1 MSATESPPLEN
12 AALEEAAYGDERL
25 AYRGPLLRLL
35 TRPEIGALLGAAVIW
50 VYFWLVSDVFGQAA
64 GAANYLDVAA
74 TLGIMAVAVSLLMIG
89 GEFDLSAGAMTGATG
104 MLVIL
109 LVIPP
114 GEFGGAGLSLWVAI
128 PLTLAFALGVGWFN
142 GTVVE
147 KTGLLSFIVTL
158 STFFILIGAKLGFA
172 KLFTA
177 KVIVEGLDEGSGYD
191 FWVKIFGAK
200 WTRNDHIFDGRDTLF
215 GFLMVIGFAA
225 VFFGMLELS
234 HTRRERFNAT
244 GLIVAAAGIAGA
256 LYGVWGLRHGFGFV
270 VGASTDTVG
279 SNWLYAAALALGVI
293 VAAVGIGVWRFE
305 RVSDRGSFS
314 LSGTSLR
321 NIAIALGV
329 ILFGSFVAITLDSS
343 SEDIVGFML
352 TVQGLRAIVFG
363 FGAIV
368 GVTLPV
374 LVARKEGKRSPITK
388 FVVMTG
394 TSLVIV
400 GLAFLIQSEATSRK
414 FRAEV
419 FAVLLLIALIFFVAG
434 LMPLLFQGREAAHP
448 AADRLGKMLAALGI
462 GLFLGAVTIRLL
474 YMTSEE
480 AAATQAVFNYRISI
494 LWFIV
499 FAVAASLVLM
509 RTKFGNWT
517 FAVGGNK
524 KAAREVGVPAAR
536 TKTILFMTVSVAAF
550 LVGMLL
556 AFRLNSVQANV
567 GNGQEFL
574 YIIAAVVGGNLLS
587 GGYGSAAGGAL
598 GALIMAMS
606 FQGIPFAGWNSDW
619 RFLFVG
625 VILLLAV
632 LVNNFVRKKAEE
644 AE

>member
-1 MSATESPPLEN
+1 MTATGTVPVEVADSR
-12 AALEEAAYGDERL
+12 DERL
-25 AYRGPLLRLL
+25 AYRGPILRLL

-50 VYFWLVSDVFGQAA
+50 VYFWLVSDVFGTAA

-114 GEFGGAGLSLWVAI
+114 GEFGGAGLSLWIAI
-128 PLTLAFALGVGWFN
+128 PLTLAFALGIGWFN
-142 GTVVE
+142 GTLVE
-147 KTGLLSFIVTL
+147 KTGLPSFIVTL
-158 STFFILIGAKLGFA
+158 STFFVLIGAKLGFA

-177 KVIVEGLDEGSGYD
+177 KVIVEGLNEGSGYD
-191 FWVKIFGAK
+191 FWVNIFGAV
-200 WTRNDHIFDGRDTLF
+200 WTRNNHIFDGRETLY
-215 GFLMVIGFAA
+215 GVLMVVGFVA

-234 HTRRERFNAT
+234 YKRGGRFNTA
-244 GLIVAAAGIAGA
+244 GLIVAVGGIAGA
-256 LYGVWGLRHGFGFV
+256 LAGLWGLV
-270 VGASTDTVG
+270 STDSVG
-279 SNWLYAAALALGVI
+279 SNWLYAAILGLGLI

-305 RVSDRGSFS
+305 RVPDRGSFS

-321 NIAIALGV
+321 NIAIALGAV
-329 ILFGSFVAITLDSS
+329 AFGSFVAVTLDSS
-343 SEDIVGFML
+343 SEDILGFML
-352 TVQGLRAIVFG
+352 TVQGLRAMVFG
-363 FGAIV
+363 VGAIV
-368 GVTLPV
+368 GVLLPV
-374 LVARKEGKRSPITK
+374 MVARREGKSSPVTQ
-388 FVVMTG
+388 FVLMIG
-394 TSLVIV
+394 TSLVI
-400 GLAFLIQSEATSRK
+400 GALAFLIQSEATSRK
-414 FRAEV
+414 FRAEF
-419 FAVLLLIALIFFVAG
+419 FAVLLLIALIVFIIG
-434 LMPLLFQGREAAHP
+434 LMRFLFQSREAAHRG
-448 AADRLGKMLAALGI
+448 ADRLGKTLTTLGI
-462 GLFLGAVTIRLL
+462 GLALVAVAVRLL
-474 YMTSEE
+474 FMTSEE

-494 LWFIV
+494 LWFFA
-499 FAVAASLVLM
+499 FAVGASLVLM
-509 RTKFGNWT
+509 RTRFGSWT

-536 TKTILFMTVSVAAF
+536 TKTILFMSVSVAAF

-574 YIIAAVVGGNLLS
+574 YIIAAVVGGNLLT
-587 GGYGSAAGGAL
+587 GGYGSVAGGAL
-598 GALIMAMS
+598 GAVIMAMS

-632 LVNNFVRKKAEE
+632 LVNNFVRRKAEE

>member
-12 AALEEAAYGDERL
+12 AALKEAAYGDERL
-25 AYRGPLLRLL
+25 AYRGPILRLL

-50 VYFWLVSDVFGQAA
+50 VYFWLVSDVFGTAA

-158 STFFILIGAKLGFA
+158 STFFVLIGAKLGFA

-215 GFLMVIGFAA
+215 GILMVIGFAA

-234 HTRRERFNAT
+234 HKRRERFNAA
-244 GLIVAAAGIAGA
+244 GLIVAGAGIAGA
-256 LYGVWGLRHGFGFV
+256 LGGLWGLI
-270 VGASTDTVG
+270 STDTVS
-279 SNWLYAAALALGVI
+279 SNLLFAAVLALGVI

-329 ILFGSFVAITLDSS
+329 LLFASFVAITLDSS

-352 TVQGLRAIVFG
+352 TVQGLRAVVFG

-368 GVTLPV
+368 GVLLPV
-374 LVARKEGKRSPITK
+374 LVARREGKRSPITK
-388 FVVMTG
+388 FVLMTG
-394 TSLVIV
+394 TSLVII

-414 FRAEV
+414 FRAEF
-419 FAVLLLIALIFFVAG
+419 FAVLLLIALIVFVAG
-434 LMPLLFQGREAAHP
+434 LMPLLFQGREAAHR
-448 AADRLGKMLAALGI
+448 AADRLGKIMATLGI
-462 GLFLGAVTIRLL
+462 GLFLSAVAIRLL

-494 LWFIV
+494 LWFIA

>member
-1 MSATESPPLEN
+1 MSATESPPVEN
-12 AALEEAAYGDERL
+12 AALEEAAAGDERL
-25 AYRGPLLRLL
+25 AYRGPVLRLL
-35 TRPEIGALLGAAVIW
+35 TRPEIGALIGAAVIW
-50 VYFWLVSDVFGQAA
+50 VYFWLVSDVFGTAA
-64 GAANYLDVAA
+64 GASNYLDVSA

-104 MLVIL
+104 ILVIL

-114 GEFGGAGLSLWVAI
+114 GEFGGAGLSLWIAI

-142 GTVVE
+142 GTLVE
-147 KTGLLSFIVTL
+147 KTGLPSFIVTL
-158 STFFILIGAKLGFA
+158 STFFVLIGAKLGFA
-172 KLFTA
+172 KLFTS
-177 KVIVEGLDEGSGYD
+177 KVIVEGLNEGSGYD
-191 FWVKIFGAK
+191 FWVNIFGSK
-200 WTRNDHIFDGRDTLF
+200 WTRNDHIFDSRDTLF
-215 GFLMVIGFAA
+215 GIFMVIGFAA

-234 HTRRERFNAT
+234 HKRRERFNAT
-244 GLIVAAAGIAGA
+244 GVIVAGAGIAGA
-256 LYGVWGLRHGFGFV
+256 LAGLWGLI
-270 VGASTDTVG
+270 STDTVD
-279 SNWLYAAALALGVI
+279 SNWLFAAVLALGVI

-329 ILFGSFVAITLDSS
+329 LLFGSFVAITLDSS

-352 TVQGLRAIVFG
+352 TVQGLRAVVFG

-368 GVTLPV
+368 GVLLPV
-374 LVARKEGKRSPITK
+374 LVARSEGKRSPTTK
-388 FVVMTG
+388 FVLMTG

-414 FRAEV
+414 FRAEF
-419 FAVLLLIALIFFVAG
+419 FAVLLLIALIVFVAG
-434 LMPLLFQGREAAHP
+434 LMPLLFQARTAAHP
-448 AADRLGKMLAALGI
+448 GADRLGRMLTVLGM
-462 GLFLGAVTIRLL
+462 GLFLAAVAVRLL

-480 AAATQAVFNYRISI
+480 AAATRAVFNYRVSI
-494 LWFIV
+494 LWFIA
-499 FAVAASLVLM
+499 FAVGASLVLM
-509 RTKFGNWT
+509 RTRFGSWT

-550 LVGMLL
+550 IVGMLL

-567 GNGQEFL
+567 GDGQEFL
-574 YIIAAVVGGNLLS
+574 FIIAAVVGGNLLT

-644 AE
+644 AV

>member
-12 AALEEAAYGDERL
+12 TALDEAASGDERL
-25 AYRGPLLRLL
+25 AYRGPVLRLL
-35 TRPEIGALLGAAVIW
+35 TRPEIGALIGAAVIW
-50 VYFWLVSDVFGQAA
+50 VYFWLVSDVFGTAA
-64 GAANYLDVAA
+64 GAANYLDVSA

-104 MLVIL
+104 ILVIL

-114 GEFGGAGLSLWVAI
+114 GEFGGAGLSLWFAI

-142 GTVVE
+142 GTLVE
-147 KTGLLSFIVTL
+147 KTGLPSFIVTL
-158 STFFILIGAKLGFA
+158 STFFVLIGAKLGFA
-172 KLFTA
+172 KLFTS
-177 KVIVEGLDEGSGYD
+177 KVIVEGLNEGSGYD
-191 FWVKIFGAK
+191 FWVNIFGSK
-200 WTRNDHIFDGRDTLF
+200 WTRNDHIFDSRDTLF
-215 GFLMVIGFAA
+215 GILMVIGFAA

-234 HTRRERFNAT
+234 YKRRERFNAT
-244 GLIVAAAGIAGA
+244 GLIVAGAGIAGA
-256 LYGVWGLRHGFGFV
+256 LAGLWGLV
-270 VGASTDTVG
+270 STDTVD
-279 SNWLYAAALALGVI
+279 SNLLFAAVLALGVI

-321 NIAIALGV
+321 NIAIAIGV
-329 ILFGSFVAITLDSS
+329 LLFGSFVAITLDSS

-352 TVQGLRAIVFG
+352 TVQGLRAVVFG

-368 GVTLPV
+368 GVLLPV
-374 LVARKEGKRSPITK
+374 LVARSEGKRSPITK
-388 FVVMTG
+388 FVLMTG
-394 TSLVIV
+394 TSLVIA

-414 FRAEV
+414 FRAEF
-419 FAVLLLIALIFFVAG
+419 FAVLLLIALIVFVAG
-434 LMPLLFQGREAAHP
+434 LMPLLFQARTAAHP
-448 AADRLGKMLAALGI
+448 GADRLGKIMTVLGIFLFLAAV
-462 GLFLGAVTIRLL
+462 AVRLL

-480 AAATQAVFNYRISI
+480 AAATRAVFNYRVSI
-494 LWFIV
+494 LWFIA
-499 FAVAASLVLM
+499 FAVGASLVLM
-509 RTKFGNWT
+509 RTRFGSWT

-550 LVGMLL
+550 IVGMLL

-567 GNGQEFL
+567 GDGQEFL
-574 YIIAAVVGGNLLS
+574 FIIAAVVGGNLLT

-644 AE
+644 AV

>member
-1 MSATESPPLEN
+1 MSATESPPVEN
-12 AALEEAAYGDERL
+12 AALEEAAAGDERL
-25 AYRGPLLRLL
+25 AYRGPVLRLL
-35 TRPEIGALLGAAVIW
+35 TRPEIGALIGAAVIW
-50 VYFWLVSDVFGQAA
+50 VYFWLVSDVFGTAA
-64 GAANYLDVAA
+64 GASNYLDVSA

-104 MLVIL
+104 ILVIL

-114 GEFGGAGLSLWVAI
+114 GEFGGAGLSLWIAI

-142 GTVVE
+142 GTLVE
-147 KTGLLSFIVTL
+147 KTGLPSFIVTL
-158 STFFILIGAKLGFA
+158 STFFVLIGAKLGFA
-172 KLFTA
+172 KLFTS
-177 KVIVEGLDEGSGYD
+177 KVIVEGLNEGSGYD
-191 FWVKIFGAK
+191 FWVNIFGSK
-200 WTRNDHIFDGRDTLF
+200 WTRNDHIFDSRDTLF
-215 GFLMVIGFAA
+215 GIFMVIGFAA

-234 HTRRERFNAT
+234 HKRRERFNAT
-244 GLIVAAAGIAGA
+244 GVIVAGAGIAGA
-256 LYGVWGLRHGFGFV
+256 LGGLWGLI
-270 VGASTDTVG
+270 STDTVD
-279 SNWLYAAALALGVI
+279 SNWLFAAVLALGVI

-329 ILFGSFVAITLDSS
+329 LLFGSFVAITLDSS

-352 TVQGLRAIVFG
+352 TVQGLRAVVFG

-368 GVTLPV
+368 GVLLPV
-374 LVARKEGKRSPITK
+374 LVARSEGKRSPTTK
-388 FVVMTG
+388 FVLMTG

-414 FRAEV
+414 FRAEF
-419 FAVLLLIALIFFVAG
+419 FAVLLLIALIVFVAG
-434 LMPLLFQGREAAHP
+434 LMPLLFQARTAAHP
-448 AADRLGKMLAALGI
+448 GADRLGRMLTVLGM
-462 GLFLGAVTIRLL
+462 GLFLAAVAVRLL

-480 AAATQAVFNYRISI
+480 AAATRAVFNYRVSI
-494 LWFIV
+494 LWFIA
-499 FAVAASLVLM
+499 FAVGASLVLM
-509 RTKFGNWT
+509 RTRFGSWT

-550 LVGMLL
+550 IVGMLL

-567 GNGQEFL
+567 GDGQEFL
-574 YIIAAVVGGNLLS
+574 FIIAAVVGGNLLT

-644 AE
+644 AV